1 MDLWN
6 LRVNTPHGPGSFA
19 NFTDDPAAFQA
30 PPQQLPA
37 PAAAGEN
44 GENGEGGEGGEGG
57 KRRRRVEG
65 ESGEGGSMA
74 APAGAHGGH
83 GGHGGAG
90 GAGGAGGG
98 EGSGT
103 AAGTAGSSQAAF
115 EGLPVLPVLTG
126 VLASLQAWGD
136 DVFVR
141 TEGGELNWR
150 RRRETRRWGETDSR
164 DRTESR

>member
-44 GENGEGGEGGEGG
+44 GEGGEGGEGG

-74 APAGAHGGH
+74 APAGGH

-90 GAGGAGGG
+90 GAGGS

-103 AAGTAGSSQAAF
+103 AAGTAAAAGTAGSSQAAVA
-115 EGLPVLPVLTG
+115 GLPVLPVLTG

-141 TEGGELNWR
+141 TEGRELNWR